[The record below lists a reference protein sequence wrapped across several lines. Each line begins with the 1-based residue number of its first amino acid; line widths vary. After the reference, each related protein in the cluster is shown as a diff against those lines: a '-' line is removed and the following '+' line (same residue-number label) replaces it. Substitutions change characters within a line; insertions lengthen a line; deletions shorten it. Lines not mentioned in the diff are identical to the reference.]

1 MKAGFS
7 LYLSYMLLRSRIGSD
22 VLIRIVAPKV
32 AGSSPVGHPPNS
44 SLGMLLRRQHGS
56 SNDHILPAYPRPASL
71 ARMIACARSDTCS
84 LVKMLET

>member
-32 AGSSPVGHPPNS
+32 AGSSPVGHPPHKH
-44 SLGMLLRRQHGS
+44 SLELQYRVGERPHRVGQSGVYPAE
-56 SNDHILPAYPRPASL
+56 HILIRKPYPL
-71 ARMIACARSDTCS
+71 
-84 LVKMLET
+84 